1 MSFLFEIL
9 DSQALYV
16 CEVNARIRE
25 MFFWLFEGDQNRET
39 GWGGFL
45 LNLIGS
51 NLCASEQ
58 GLAYVDFEDEE
69 SLTAAVAKNKEELK
83 GRQLSI
89 ARSDPKG
96 GRGGGRSSGASRG
109 GRTGASGR
117 GENLFKHCFE
127 NLMIEIFLSLASSLC
142 CLETTHEL
150 VHLGLSGGGRGSSGR
165 SDSGN
170 TLGGTVASLFCIWT
184 EKALVIDMITHMV
197 VMKSGKQ
204 HLPLKYYDSIGLAVP
219 LVSNGV
225 DNCRF
230 YGGNQVVG
238 ALLDLQQSDTAV
250 VVM

>member
-1 MSFLFEIL
+1 VEEQVHLG
-9 DSQALYV
+9 V
-16 CEVNARIRE
+16 VRIC
-25 MFFWLFEGDQNRET
+25 F
-39 GWGGFL
+39 
-45 LNLIGS
+45 I
-51 NLCASEQ
+51 
-58 GLAYVDFEDEE
+58 
-69 SLTAAVAKNKEELK
+69 
-83 GRQLSI
+83 
-89 ARSDPKG
+89 
-96 GRGGGRSSGASRG
+96 
-109 GRTGASGR
+109 
-117 GENLFKHCFE
+117 HCFE

-204 HLPLKYYDSIGLAVP
+204 HLLLKYYYHTHDRLGLAVP

-238 ALLDLQQSDTAV
+238 ASLDLQQSDTAV